1 MLTKKMKNNIQMCCC
16 CYCLSYFF
24 VLRNDFVLFT
34 SIRIKNERRGGECHL
49 ILYIFY
55 RLGIPPNLKLI
66 LHIYICIYLTTIE
79 QVQFK
84 LVN

>member
-1 MLTKKMKNNIQMCCC
+1 MKGM
-16 CYCLSYFF
+16 
-24 VLRNDFVLFT
+24 
-34 SIRIKNERRGGECHL
+34 GGEGHL